1 MSGHEADECSRP
13 AERAIDPGLAGPF
26 HQPEHVF
33 VVGATDN
40 ILDDGATS
48 RPFQSRGCAPL
59 RLRGKV
65 NPGGNPR
72 SRLLR
77 QVYGNT
83 YYSHDRDPRR
93 CLR

>member
-1 MSGHEADECSRP
+1 MSGHEAGECSRP

-26 HQPEHVF
+26 HHPEHVF
-33 VVGATDN
+33 GVGAADN
-40 ILDDGATS
+40 ILDDSATS
-48 RPFQSRGCAPL
+48 RPFHSGGCGPL

-65 NPGGNPR
+65 NPGGNHR

-77 QVYGNT
+77 QVSGNT
-83 YYSHDRDPRR
+83 HCHDRDPRR